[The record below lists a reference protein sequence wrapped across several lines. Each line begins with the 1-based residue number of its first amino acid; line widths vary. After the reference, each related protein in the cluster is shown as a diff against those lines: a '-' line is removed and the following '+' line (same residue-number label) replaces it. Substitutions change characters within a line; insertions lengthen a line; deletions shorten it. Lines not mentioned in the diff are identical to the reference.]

1 MSRPDSDLALL
12 SARAAELARPLEDE
26 VQAGATVDLLVIAV
40 GGQHLALPVDTVRA
54 VRPPGPVAHVP
65 AGTSALAGM
74 VTEQGGALPVAFL
87 ATLLGLP
94 VTATAAEHWVIV
106 LDHPSAP
113 VGLLADAA
121 VDIVPARHAD
131 IRAPAETDGPVAGL
145 LPDGSILL
153 DAPALLRDPR
163 LSLAPPD
170 PTEEP
175 S

>member
-1 MSRPDSDLALL
+1 MSLPDRDLALL
-12 SARAAELARPLEDE
+12 SARAVELARPLDELQED
-26 VQAGATVDLLVIAV
+26 GTIDLLVLVV
-40 GGQHLALPVDTVRA
+40 GRQHLALPVESVRA
-54 VRPPGPVAHVP
+54 VRPPGPVARVP

-74 VTEQGGALPVAFL
+74 VTEQGNALPVAFL

-94 VTATAAEHWVIV
+94 VTAAAAEHWTVV
-106 LDHPSAP
+106 LNHATAP

-121 VDIVPARHAD
+121 VDILTARRAD
-131 IRAPAETDGPVAGL
+131 VRPPAEQGGLVAGL
-145 LPDGSILL
+145 LPDGAIVL

-163 LSLAPPD
+163 LSVALPH